1 MLKFLTPALAT
12 LALLIAGLS
21 LKQQSAN
28 QVQINPPLTPDLP
41 PLISDDA
48 GLSHEESLRAALH
61 NIERALRQ
69 QHQTLQQLQ
78 TDLAKLQRQ
87 SAPTEAEQE
96 YQQLLDGLP
105 ADFEQRLKTDPGYA
119 DQKLNEFY
127 NQVLDVNSSDELR
140 LRAVRQL
147 MMVSGTINAP
157 DGVYG
162 NRELA
167 RALLQLADNS
177 TDQASRIKALEH
189 LSYVGVSD
197 PGLSNR
203 FFQLLETDNNPYIRS
218 LASDSLAGL
227 LFNQELPVSQRQ
239 PIFDKISLLMRQGD
253 DKTQALLKRQFG
265 SPEQLEKM
273 AELHQSH

>member
-21 LKQQSAN
+21 LKQQSAT

>member
-21 LKQQSAN
+21 LKQQSAT

-167 RALLQLADNS
+167 RALLQLAENS
-177 TDQASRIKALEH
+177 ADQASRIKALEH

>member
-1 MLKFLTPALAT
+1 MLKYLTPVLAA

-21 LKQQSAN
+21 LMQQSAT
-28 QVQINPPLTPDLP
+28 QVQITPPLTPDLP

-48 GLSHEESLRAALH
+48 GLSHEESLLAALH

-69 QHQTLQQLQ
+69 QHQVLQQLQ
-78 TDLAKLQRQ
+78 ADMSKLQRQ

-119 DQKLNEFY
+119 KQKLNEFY

-227 LFNQELPVSQRQ
+227 LFNQELPISQRQ